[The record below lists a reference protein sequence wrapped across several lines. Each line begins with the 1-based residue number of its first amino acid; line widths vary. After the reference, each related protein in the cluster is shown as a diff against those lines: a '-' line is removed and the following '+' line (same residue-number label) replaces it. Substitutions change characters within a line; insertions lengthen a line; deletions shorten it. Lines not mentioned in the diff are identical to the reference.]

1 MLLSLR
7 ERVHATV
14 LAFSADDPLLR
25 TQTTSLER
33 SHAALVL
40 AQAHIADVILSL
52 RMLDTGVA
60 KDVSGVVRATA
71 RKGEEEGAEYLYHVG
86 ADGNVK
92 VFERG
97 T

>member
-1 MLLSLR
+1 ML
-7 ERVHATV
+7 A
-14 LAFSADDPLLR
+14 
-25 TQTTSLER
+25 QT
-33 SHAALVL
+33 HAADLV
-40 AQAHIADVILSL
+40 LSL

-60 KDVSGVVRATA
+60 KDVSGVVRIAV
-71 RKGEEEGAEYLYHVG
+71 RKEEDEGAEYLYHVG

>member
-1 MLLSLR
+1 M
-7 ERVHATV
+7 
-14 LAFSADDPLLR
+14 R

-40 AQAHIADVILSL
+40 AQAHAADVVLSL

-60 KDVSGVVRATA
+60 KDVSGVVRITE
-71 RKGEEEGAEYLYHVG
+71 RGGDNGGAEYLYHVG
-86 ADGNVK
+86 GDGNVR

-97 T
+97 A

>member
-1 MLLSLR
+1 M
-7 ERVHATV
+7 
-14 LAFSADDPLLR
+14 DDALLR
-25 TQTTSLER
+25 SQGTTLER

-40 AQAHIADVILSL
+40 AQAHAADVILSL

-60 KDVSGVVRATA
+60 KDVSGVVRVTERDRAEA
-71 RKGEEEGAEYLYHVG
+71 GAEYLYHVG

-97 T
+97 A